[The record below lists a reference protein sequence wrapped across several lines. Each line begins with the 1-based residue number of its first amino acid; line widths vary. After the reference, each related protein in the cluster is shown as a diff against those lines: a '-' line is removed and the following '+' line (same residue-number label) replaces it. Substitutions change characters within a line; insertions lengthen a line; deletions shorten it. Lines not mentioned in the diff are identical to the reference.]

1 MRAVTVRAGWMLIS
15 QRLGGDRLDFVS
27 TILRSKRAWAYGAK
41 LMISAGGVWFV
52 LQEYDLLSAL
62 PHMLEHG
69 QGWLAVGLGILIV
82 QTAVAAIRWHSI
94 LRALRLSMPIWAV
107 MQIFYVMAFLNS
119 FLPAGLAGD
128 TLRVWLLRRN
138 AHGIV
143 TAVHSVL
150 IDRFIAVLTLL
161 GVAAAVQ
168 PLIWLKAGNSVL
180 LVAIVGSALSM
191 IAAIYAVI
199 FIVPRIH
206 WPIFGRLMPM
216 LHAVSRDLRLVFLDI
231 TALSTTAV
239 AAFASNLLLVGAI
252 FALAYGSDVDVG
264 FLTWLV
270 VMPVVLLVT
279 ALPISVGGW
288 GTREIAMV
296 YMLGLFAVPPDLAV
310 AVSIKFGLC
319 TTVASLVG
327 APVWFILDQNR
338 TRPAREVQD
347 KMQDRMS
354 AGHLPS

>member
-1 MRAVTVRAGWMLIS
+1 L
-15 QRLGGDRLDFVS
+15 
-27 TILRSKRAWAYGAK
+27 AYGAK
-41 LMISAGGVWFV
+41 LLVSAGGVWFV
-52 LQEYDLLSAL
+52 LQEYDLLSRL
-62 PHMLEHG
+62 PRMLDHG
-69 QGWLAVGLGILIV
+69 QGWLAVGLLILVV
-82 QTAVAAIRWHSI
+82 QTAAAAIRWHSI
-94 LRALRLSMPIWAV
+94 LRSLRLPMPMWAV
-107 MQIFYVMAFLNS
+107 VQTFYVMAFLNS

-138 AHGIV
+138 AHGIL
-143 TAVHSVL
+143 TAVNSVL

-161 GVAAAVQ
+161 GAAAAVQ
-168 PLIWLKAGNSVL
+168 PLIWPQIGQSTLM
-180 LVAIVGSALSM
+180 VATVGSALSM
-191 IAAIYAVI
+191 IAAIYAVV

-206 WPIFGRLMPM
+206 WSIFGRLMPM

-231 TALSTTAV
+231 RALSTTV
-239 AAFASNLLLVGAI
+239 VTAFASNLLLVGAI
-252 FALAYGSDVDVG
+252 FALAHGSGVDVG

-296 YMLGLFAVPPDLAV
+296 YMLGLFGVPPDLAA

-327 APVWFILDQNR
+327 APIWMMLDQNR
-338 TRPAREVQD
+338 TRPVARE
-347 KMQDRMS
+347 
-354 AGHLPS
+354 AG

>member
-1 MRAVTVRAGWMLIS
+1 VLA
-15 QRLGGDRLDFVS
+15 
-27 TILRSKRAWAYGAK
+27 ILRPRRSLAYGAK
-41 LMISAGGVWFV
+41 LLVSAGGVWFV
-52 LQEYDLLSAL
+52 LQEYDLLGRL
-62 PHMLEHG
+62 PRMLEHG
-69 QGWLAVGLGILIV
+69 QGWLAVGLGVLVV
-82 QTAVAAIRWHSI
+82 QIAVAAVRWHSI
-94 LRALRLSMPIWAV
+94 LRSLRVPMPMWTV
-107 MQIFYVMAFLNS
+107 VLIFYVMAFLNS
-119 FLPAGLAGD
+119 FLPAGMAGD

-143 TAVHSVL
+143 TAVNSVL

-161 GVAAAVQ
+161 SAAAAV
-168 PLIWLKAGNSVL
+168 LIWLQAGKSIL
-180 LVAIVGSALSM
+180 LVVTVGSALSM
-191 IAAIYAVI
+191 IAAIYAVML
-199 FIVPRIH
+199 IVPRIH
-206 WPIFGRLMPM
+206 WPTFGRLTPM

-231 TALSTTAV
+231 TALSTTVV

-252 FALAYGSDVDVG
+252 FALAYGSDVEVS

-319 TTVASLVG
+319 TTIASLVG
-327 APVWFILDQNR
+327 APVWMILDQNR
-338 TRPAREVQD
+338 ARPLARG
-347 KMQDRMS
+347 
-354 AGHLPS
+354 AG